1 MLGPPRNAPGQA
13 RLAAGKR
20 TKDEGDAM
28 SDPSAGAPTGPARI
42 LVVDDH
48 PLFCDALVITLT
60 GALPGAEVATANRL
74 EEALALVAG
83 RGAPDAVLLDL
94 HIPGTEGL
102 EGIVRLR
109 EAAPAARLL
118 VVSSMSDN
126 RMITSALSAGAH
138 GFVPKDAPRGTL
150 IEALDRVWRG
160 AVWVPPGYVPSAAGA
175 LDATEDD
182 GMVERLRTL
191 TPRQARI
198 LELVSAGKLN
208 KQIAWELS
216 IAETTVK
223 AHVTAILRK
232 LCVRSRTQA
241 VLAAQQARFASILQ
255 EIRQDA

>member
-1 MLGPPRNAPGQA
+1 MTDTT
-13 RLAAGKR
+13 AGR
-20 TKDEGDAM
+20 
-28 SDPSAGAPTGPARI
+28 AGGPARI

-48 PLFCDALVITLT
+48 PLFCDALVMTLA
-60 GALPGAEVATANRL
+60 GALPGAEVATATRL
-74 EEALALVAG
+74 EDALAIVAE
-83 RGAPDAVLLDL
+83 RGEPEAVLLDL
-94 HIPGTEGL
+94 RLPGTEGL
-102 EGIVRLR
+102 EGIARMR
-109 EAAPAARLL
+109 EAAPGARLL

-126 RMITSALSAGAH
+126 RMITSALGAGAH
-138 GFVPKDAPRGTL
+138 GFLPKDAPRGTL

-160 AVWVPPGYVPSAAGA
+160 GAWVPPGYVPTGEGA
-175 LDATEDD
+175 RDPAEEE

-232 LCVRSRTQA
+232 LGVHSRTQA

-255 EIRQDA
+255 EIGQDA